1 MMSMAKVK
9 VYDMK
14 AKESEDIK
22 LKDDIFN
29 IEPNMGVIHQA
40 VVRQLANK
48 RAGTHST
55 KTRSEVRGGGKKPWR
70 QKGTG
75 RARQG
80 SIRSPQ
86 WVGGGRVFGPK
97 PRDYSQKMPQKMRR
111 LALKSAWSLKLKEK
125 ELFVVDELKFKKY
138 KTKNMAEFLNN
149 FRKEKDE
156 KIILIIPEYNEK
168 INRIT
173 RNIKNT
179 KLITAERVSVY
190 DLLWAHKVVVLK
202 DAVKKVEEVL
212 S

>member
-1 MMSMAKVK
+1 MSMAKVK

-22 LKDDIFN
+22 LKNDIFS

-111 LALKSAWSLKLKEK
+111 LALKSAWSLKIKEK

-190 DLLWAHKVVVLK
+190 DLLWAHKVITLK

>member
-1 MMSMAKVK
+1 MAKVK

-111 LALKSAWSLKLKEK
+111 LALKSAWSLKIKEK

-138 KTKNMAEFLNN
+138 KTKNMAGFLNN

-190 DLLWAHKVVVLK
+190 DLLWAHKVVTLK

>member
-1 MMSMAKVK
+1 MAKVK

-111 LALKSAWSLKLKEK
+111 LALKSAWSLKIKEK

-138 KTKNMAEFLNN
+138 KTKNMAGFLNN

-156 KIILIIPEYNEK
+156 KLILIIPEYNEK

-190 DLLWAHKVVVLK
+190 DLLWAHKVVTLK

>member
-1 MMSMAKVK
+1 MAKVK

-22 LKDDIFN
+22 LKNDIFS

-111 LALKSAWSLKLKEK
+111 LALKSAWSLKIKEK

-190 DLLWAHKVVVLK
+190 DLLWAHKVVTLK

>member
-1 MMSMAKVK
+1 MAKVK

-22 LKDDIFN
+22 LKNDIFS

-111 LALKSAWSLKLKEK
+111 LALKSAWSLKIKEK

-138 KTKNMAEFLNN
+138 KTKNMAGFLNN

-190 DLLWAHKVVVLK
+190 DLLWAHKVITLK

>member
-1 MMSMAKVK
+1 MSMAKVK

-111 LALKSAWSLKLKEK
+111 LALKSAWSLKIKEK

-138 KTKNMAEFLNN
+138 KTKNMAGFLNN

-190 DLLWAHKVVVLK
+190 DLLWAHKVVTLK